1 MGVDTVT
8 NQGFLHDAGA
18 DDDHAVD
25 GIVEGGDDDV
35 VVAEI
40 EAVDDVGMEV
50 VRDEERCKAG

>member
-1 MGVDTVT
+1 MGADTGP

-25 GIVEGGDDDV
+25 DIVEVGDDDM

-50 VRDEERCKAG
+50 ARDEERCKAG